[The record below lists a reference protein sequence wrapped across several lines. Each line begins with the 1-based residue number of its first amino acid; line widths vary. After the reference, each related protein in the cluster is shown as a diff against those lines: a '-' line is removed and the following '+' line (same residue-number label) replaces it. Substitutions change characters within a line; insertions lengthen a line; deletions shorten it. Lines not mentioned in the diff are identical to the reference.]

1 MLTRKL
7 QQAEQTAEYD
17 SIIREQKEQ
26 GILESAD
33 QPAHGVKFYIPHKP
47 VVRENAESTKIRIVY
62 DVSTRAHPSAP
73 SLNDCLNAG
82 PPLQKKLWDVLVR
95 QGCYPVAVTRDLK
108 KAFFQVRIRELDRD
122 ALRFHWEKNEH
133 SPLETLRF
141 TRALFGLTC
150 SLFLLG
156 GVLECHLE
164 AWEPKMPELVAELR
178 KNLYVDDLLSGGVTA
193 KQAQHRK
200 EQAIEIFDDAGFT
213 LHKWHSNVPMLEGE
227 TESKDTDVSFAK
239 QQLQQSGEA
248 KTSLLGLGWDKG
260 KDKVK
265 VKFPTEGV

>member
-1 MLTRKL
+1 MC
-7 QQAEQTAEYD
+7 
-17 SIIREQKEQ
+17 
-26 GILESAD
+26 
-33 QPAHGVKFYIPHKP
+33 
-47 VVRENAESTKIRIVY
+47 IVY
-62 DVSTRAHPSAP
+62 DASARAHPSAP

-82 PPLQKKLWDVLVR
+82 PPLQNKLRDVLVCQR
-95 QGCYPVAVTRDLK
+95 CYPVAVTGDLK
-108 KAFFQVRIRELDRD
+108 KAFLQVRIRELDRD

-200 EQAIEIFDDAGFT
+200 EQAIEIFDDAGFY
-213 LHKWHSNVPMLEGE
+213 
-227 TESKDTDVSFAK
+227 
-239 QQLQQSGEA
+239 
-248 KTSLLGLGWDKG
+248 
-260 KDKVK
+260 
-265 VKFPTEGV
+265 PT